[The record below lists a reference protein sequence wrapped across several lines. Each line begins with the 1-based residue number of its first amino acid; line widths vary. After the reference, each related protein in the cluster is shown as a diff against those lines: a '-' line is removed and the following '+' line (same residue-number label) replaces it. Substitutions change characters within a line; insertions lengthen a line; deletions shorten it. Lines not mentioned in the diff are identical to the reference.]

1 MIESL
6 HIENLGVIEQA
17 DLLLSPG
24 LTALTG
30 ETGAGKTMV
39 LTSLGLL
46 LGQRAE
52 ATSVRTGADRALVE
66 GAFVLSPA
74 SRAASRAA
82 EAGAELDDDLL
93 LASRTVPASGRSRA
107 HLGGRAVP
115 SAVLADV
122 GARLVSVHGQADQLR
137 LRSASA
143 QRAALDG
150 LGGPDHAAL
159 CRRYAEAYRARTA
172 AATALEQ
179 WRAGAEARRVEATDL
194 RRWLDQ
200 LEELA
205 AQPGED
211 AALTAEAER
220 LDHAEDLRRAATAAR
235 IALAGEEDAAAA
247 DVPDVAALIAS
258 ADRALAHVAGVDP
271 ALTALAERLHQLGI
285 DAADL
290 SGELA
295 EYLAR
300 LDADPARL
308 AWVQDRRAELARACR
323 EIGGPT
329 VELDDVDA
337 LLAWGQSA
345 AARLDELEGPH
356 GTAETLT
363 AQLAAAEA
371 ALASLADELTTA
383 RRDLAERMQEAVN
396 AELAGLEMKGARFV
410 VDLQPRDAPGPTG
423 AENVAL
429 LLISHP
435 GAPALPLGKGASGGE
450 LSRIM
455 LALEVVLAD
464 AAPGGAPPDAADGAP
479 IHHQRTFVFDEIDA
493 GVGGRAA
500 REIGRRLA
508 RLARRYQVVVVT
520 HLAQVAA
527 WADTQLVVRK
537 ESAPANAGNT
547 AVSQYTGED
556 QPTVRTRVEA
566 VTGSARVRE
575 LARMLSGHEDSEAAL
590 RHAAELIAE
599 AHVAQSQS

>member
-6 HIENLGVIEQA
+6 HIEDLGVIEAA
-17 DLLLSPG
+17 DLRLSPG

-52 ATSVRTGADRALVE
+52 TTVVRSGAERALVE
-66 GAFVLSPA
+66 GAFVLAPT
-74 SRAASRAA
+74 SRAAARAA

-93 LASRTVPASGRSRA
+93 LASRTVPAAGRSRA

-150 LGGPDHAAL
+150 LGGPSHAAL
-159 CRRYAEAYRARTA
+159 CRRYAEAYQARNA
-172 AATALEQ
+172 AAAALEQ
-179 WRAGAEARRVEATDL
+179 WRSGAEARRAEAEAL
-194 RRWLDQ
+194 RRWLER

-205 AQPGED
+205 PEPGED
-211 AALTAEAER
+211 VALTAEAER
-220 LDHAEDLRRAATAAR
+220 LDHAEDLRRAATTAR
-235 IALAGEEDAAAA
+235 TALAGDEDAGTA
-247 DVPDVAALIAS
+247 DVPDVTALIAA

-271 ALTALAERLHQLGI
+271 ALTALAERMHRLGI
-285 DAADL
+285 VSADL
-290 SGELA
+290 AGELSD
-295 EYLAR
+295 YLAS

-308 AWVQDRRAELARACR
+308 AWVQDRRGELARACR
-323 EIGGPT
+323 EIGGPET
-329 VELDDVDA
+329 LLEDVDA
-337 LLAWGQSA
+337 LIAWGEAA

-356 GTAETLT
+356 GTAAELT
-363 AQLAAAEA
+363 EALSAAEE
-371 ALASLADELTTA
+371 ELTGLAEELSTA
-383 RRDLAERMQEAVN
+383 RRHLAERMQDAVN
-396 AELAGLEMKGARFV
+396 AELAGLEMKDARLV
-410 VDLQPRDAPGPTG
+410 VELQARDEPGPTG
-423 AENVAL
+423 AENVSL

-464 AAPGGAPPDAADGAP
+464 AASAGGGRSEAEGPAQ
-479 IHHQRTFVFDEIDA
+479 HRRTFIFDEIDA

-508 RLARRYQVVVVT
+508 RLARTHQVVVVT

-527 WADTQLVVRK
+527 WADTQLVVLK
-537 ESAPANAGNT
+537 ERVSDSAQQPRTRQADGA
-547 AVSQYTGED
+547 D
-556 QPTVRTRVEA
+556 RPTVRTRVVA
-566 VTGSARVRE
+566 VSGRARVQE
-575 LARMLSGHEDSEAAL
+575 LARMLSGHDDSEAAL
-590 RHAAELIAE
+590 RHAAELIDE
-599 AHVAQSQS
+599 AHVAQSHS